1 MTDTTHSA
9 EPLRAAYQRALSEER
24 VLWRRVAVPALPP
37 DERVQAYGRWRAA
50 ADRVKELSL
59 QLHRAARGSASGPPA
74 APDALPEP
82 TASPDP
88 APPAAGG

>member
-1 MTDTTHSA
+1 MNENVSSQ
-9 EPLRAAYQRALSEER
+9 PLRDAYKAALAQER
-24 VLWRRVAVPALPP
+24 LLWRRLVVPDLQPV
-37 DERVQAYGRWRAA
+37 ERVQAYGRWRAA
-50 ADRVKELSL
+50 VDRVKELSL

-88 APPAAGG
+88 ALPAAGE